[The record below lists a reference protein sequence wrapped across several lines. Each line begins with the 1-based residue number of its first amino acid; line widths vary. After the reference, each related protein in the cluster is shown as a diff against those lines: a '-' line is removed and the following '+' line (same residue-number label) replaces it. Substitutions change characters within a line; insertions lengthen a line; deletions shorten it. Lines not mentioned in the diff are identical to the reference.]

1 MRTLRMTVVA
11 LLAVLGVTNPLWAA
25 DPTWPKEMSFTIMS
39 TENPAEVARRWG
51 PILAQLETDLGVKV
65 TPVVAD
71 FRTIAG
77 VLQSG
82 NADFGH
88 LMPKAYV
95 ESSAY
100 NANVEPVA
108 QFQLPN
114 GSLGFRACLIVHTDS
129 DIWSPEDM
137 AGRTFAFNDRG
148 STSGFLVP
156 STFFM
161 SELGIDPEKH
171 FSKVVF
177 SGSHEASI
185 LAVANKQVEIAST
198 NLVDLRLML
207 AHKVPRGS
215 VRVIWVSRLIPND
228 PIVVRKDLPA
238 SLRRAVQDSL
248 VTMRARNPGA
258 FKELGASVGGFV
270 KADDAK
276 YEVVREMAAA
286 ARKLAPSK

>member
-1 MRTLRMTVVA
+1 MRTLRMSVLVV
-11 LLAVLGVTNPLWAA
+11 LAVLPMAGQLWAA
-25 DPTWPKEMSFTIMS
+25 DPTWPKEMTFTIMS
-39 TENPAEVARRWG
+39 TENPAEVTRRWG
-51 PILAQLETDLGVKV
+51 PILAQLEADLGVKV
-65 TPVVAD
+65 KPVVAD
-71 FRTIAG
+71 FRAIAG

-88 LMPKAYV
+88 LMPKVYV

-114 GSLGFRACLIVHTDS
+114 GSLGFRACLIVHADS

-137 AGRTFAFNDRG
+137 AGKTFAFNDRR

-185 LAVANKQVEIAST
+185 LAVANKQVDIAST
-198 NLVDLRLML
+198 NLVDLQLML
-207 AHKVPRGS
+207 AHKVSRGS
-215 VRVIWVSRLIPND
+215 IRVIWVSRLIPND
-228 PIVVRKDLPA
+228 PIVVRKDLPV

-248 VTMRARNPGA
+248 VTMRTRNPGA

-276 YEVVREMAAA
+276 YEVLREMAAA

>member
-25 DPTWPKEMSFTIMS
+25 DPTWPKEMTFTIMS

-65 TPVVAD
+65 KPIVAD
-71 FRTIAG
+71 FRAIAG

-100 NANVEPVA
+100 SANVEPVA

-114 GSLGFRACLIVHTDS
+114 GSLGFRACLIVHADS

-156 STFFM
+156 SMFFM

-207 AHKVPRGS
+207 AHRVPRGS